1 MLIIYHS
8 VIILAPCFDDSLHNK
23 FRVRYDR
30 FFPRIDTVF
39 WSRLIVDWS
48 CPRYLF
54 LINTCVVNIVY
65 SGYGNIDSAREAGF
79 EQVFWIFTWNIS
91 MNGWMAGKLFLS
103 PASTHLW
110 YFASISFEEPL
121 RQTFCKIWVGT
132 SSSGPRSPR
141 CKTGRPLRIVAGQG
155 AGQEQRN

>member
-1 MLIIYHS
+1 MVKAVWPKKWVYGFCSMLIYVNNLSFCDNISH
-8 VIILAPCFDDSLHNK
+8 VLTILCTKNS
-23 FRVRYDR
+23 VRYDR

-39 WSRLIVDWS
+39 WSRSIVDWS

-91 MNGWMAGKLFLS
+91 MNGWKIVFVSSIYPFMIKGSLGGETSVLRTFRMSGKELVKERVS
-103 PASTHLW
+103 
-110 YFASISFEEPL
+110 
-121 RQTFCKIWVGT
+121 
-132 SSSGPRSPR
+132 
-141 CKTGRPLRIVAGQG
+141 QG
-155 AGQEQRN
+155 KVS